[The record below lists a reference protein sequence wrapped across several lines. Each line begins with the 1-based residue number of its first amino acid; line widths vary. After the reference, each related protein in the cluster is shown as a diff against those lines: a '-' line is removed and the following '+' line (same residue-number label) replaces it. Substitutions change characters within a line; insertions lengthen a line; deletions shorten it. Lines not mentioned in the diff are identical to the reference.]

1 MRSEGRQK
9 VVIIGGG
16 PAGLAAAFELTK
28 PGLCPGDCVTVYQMG
43 WRLGGKCASGRD
55 DRGRIVEHGLHLWF
69 GYYEN
74 AFRLLREVYEELPD
88 KPRRFRRW
96 SDAFQPVK
104 STQIG
109 DQGRRK
115 DDDLFPS
122 SGQADRAVRGTG
134 IDHNSGTALSASSR
148 SCRRFTTHS
157 LTRIRAST
165 DRSPFIRSKP
175 RRSTPCS

>member
-109 DQGRRK
+109 
-115 DDDLFPS
+115 
-122 SGQADRAVRGTG
+122 TG
-134 IDHNSGTALSASSR
+134 
-148 SCRRFTTHS
+148 
-157 LTRIRAST
+157 
-165 DRSPFIRSKP
+165 P
-175 RRSTPCS
+175 